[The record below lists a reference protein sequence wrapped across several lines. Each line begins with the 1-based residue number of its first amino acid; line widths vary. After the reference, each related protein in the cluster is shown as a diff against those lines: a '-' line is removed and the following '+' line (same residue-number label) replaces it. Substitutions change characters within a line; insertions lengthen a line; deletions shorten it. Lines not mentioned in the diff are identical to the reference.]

1 MLNTNSKNFLL
12 LQVDNRNLSL
22 HLDNLALNI
31 GQFTCASGNPY
42 GSANLKCKPVDIQ
55 KVTVEPSCVV
65 DACSALL
72 QRQAYKTLIDFDN
85 HLDDISADWTNL
97 QLNDDVI
104 DILKLYG
111 SLG

>member
-1 MLNTNSKNFLL
+1 ML

-22 HLDNLALNI
+22 HLDNLALNV
-31 GQFTCASGNPY
+31 GQFSCTSVGQY
-42 GSANLKCKPVDIQ
+42 GPVGLKCKSIDIQ
-55 KVTVEPSCVV
+55 KVTTEPTCVV
-65 DACSALL
+65 DACSSLL
-72 QRQAYKTLIDFDN
+72 QRQAYKMLIDFDN

-97 QLNDDVI
+97 QINDDVI